1 MPPEVAHA
9 AQCGTERTP
18 VTTAADIWAIGVIA
32 YELLTR
38 QPAFPFA
45 FPCAF
50 DGSAD
55 QLPAAQHATSAP
67 DPPASNGNA
76 AHGSPAHRSQESG
89 TKNGHAHGRAAAD
102 GEATAHLQQEVLDQL
117 LGREPLQWEAES
129 PGAEARLKCMG
140 RFRSCVLQ
148 CLSRGPKQR
157 PSAEGLLKLLRGV
170 YLSQYSVR

>member
-9 AQCGTERTP
+9 AQCGTERAP

-38 QPAFPFA
+38 QPAFPRA

-50 DGSAD
+50 DGTAD
-55 QLPAAQHATSAP
+55 QLPAARHPPSAQDSP
-67 DPPASNGNA
+67 DPDGTAANGTPA
-76 AHGSPAHRSQESG
+76 PRSQQNG
-89 TKNGHAHGRAAAD
+89 AANGHANGHIAAE
-102 GEATAHLQQEVLDQL
+102 GEAGAHLRQSVLDQL
-117 LGREPLQWEAES
+117 AGREPLQWEPGS
-129 PGAEARLKCMG
+129 PGAEARLACMG
-140 RFRSCVLQ
+140 RFRGCVLQ